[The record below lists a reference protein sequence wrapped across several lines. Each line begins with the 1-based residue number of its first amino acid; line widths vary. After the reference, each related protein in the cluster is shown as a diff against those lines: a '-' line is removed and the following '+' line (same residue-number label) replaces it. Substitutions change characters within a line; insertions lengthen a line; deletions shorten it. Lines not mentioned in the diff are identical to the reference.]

1 MPTENMANV
10 RIINFP
16 NRIFNIFAQAEKTK
30 NFYSKYIYQSFVIP
44 NYVNFVE

>member
-16 NRIFNIFAQAEKTK
+16 NKIFNIFAQAEKTK
-30 NFYSKYIYQSFVIP
+30 TFTQNIFINHLLYPIM
-44 NYVNFVE
+44 